1 MFKEGFD
8 EKILQLVRILEVLSV
23 LAIVVMSYLFAEA
36 KLLMNV
42 HLGFVF
48 VAVILSAIGYEVLRG
63 YFLKEKNKAKDTLR
77 NFETLKENMELAGN
91 SLNFVQVLTS
101 VLESSKDVI
110 ADISNNSQKTYDTI
124 EQKHQ
129 VSKSNISKILDLR
142 QKILVIAELMIELGE
157 NVQHISNNIGVIE
170 DITEQTNMLAL
181 NAAVEAARAGENGK
195 GFAVVAGEI
204 RKLADESKQATGK
217 IISLLGNVQHT
228 TSSTVLA
235 TEESSKEIQEA
246 VDLANSELKGI
257 EEVKGLLAKNNDLIS
272 DMLKNS
278 SKSSDDINK
287 VLVSISKLNK
297 ELTAIIKD

>member
-1 MFKEGFD
+1 MFKDGID
-8 EKILQLVRILEVLSV
+8 EKVLLLVRLLEVISV
-23 LAIVVMSYLFAEA
+23 VAVIIMSYLFIQLQLA
-36 KLLMNV
+36 MDFQF
-42 HLGFVF
+42 GFIF
-48 VAVILSAIGYEVLRG
+48 ASLIFSAIGFEIIRSYLSRANG
-63 YFLKEKNKAKDTLR
+63 AARNLLKNMDSVKD
-77 NFETLKENMELAGN
+77 NMDLVGN

-101 VLESSKDVI
+101 VLDSSKDII
-110 ADISNNSQKTYDTI
+110 ADISNNSQKTYETM

-129 VSKSNISKILDLR
+129 VSKNNINKILDLR

-217 IISLLGNVQHT
+217 IISLLGNVEQT

-235 TEESSKEIQEA
+235 TEESSKEIQQA
-246 VDLANSELKGI
+246 VDLANSELQGI
-257 EEVKGLLAKNNDLIS
+257 EEVKDILAKNNTLIS
-272 DMLKNS
+272 EMLKNS
-278 SKSSDDINK
+278 NKSSEDINK
-287 VLVSISKLNK
+287 VLVSVSKLNK
-297 ELTAIIKD
+297 ELNNIVKD